1 MPRDD
6 RNLLEV
12 LKFELSFLE
21 GGGYGRSP
29 REPWRAMLAFED
41 SLTCMNYNAKQDR
54 QPCSECVLMQ
64 LVPPSER
71 GQKIPCRHIPLTSH
85 GETLDSLYACG
96 TQQEIE
102 EALAGWLRAM
112 IQRLEAEQM
121 KTERLAAN
129 RQPNN

>member
-21 GGGYGRSP
+21 DGGYGRSP
-29 REPWRAMLAFED
+29 REPWRAKLALED
-41 SLTCMNYNAKQDR
+41 SPTCMNYDAKRDR

-64 LVPPSER
+64 LVPPSDR
-71 GQKIPCRHIPLTSH
+71 GQKIPCRHIPLTSQ
-85 GETLDSLYACG
+85 GETLDFLYDYG

-102 EALAGWLRAM
+102 EALRGWLRAM
-112 IQRLEAEQM
+112 IQRMDAEQ
-121 KTERLAAN
+121 KEPQAAAN
-129 RQPNN
+129 CEAPS

>member
-21 GGGYGRSP
+21 DGGYGRSP
-29 REPWRAMLAFED
+29 REPWRAKLALED
-41 SLTCMNYNAKQDR
+41 SPTCMNYDAKRDR

-64 LVPPSER
+64 LVPPSDR
-71 GQKIPCRHIPLTSH
+71 GQKIPCRHIPLTSQ
-85 GETLDSLYACG
+85 GETLDFLYDYG

-102 EALAGWLRAM
+102 EALRGWLRAM
-112 IQRLEAEQM
+112 IQRMDAEQ
-121 KTERLAAN
+121 KAPQVAAN
-129 RQPNN
+129 CEAAS